1 MDMEFVTYAGFDIVG
16 SAFERIALIFATDN
30 YLGLFISF
38 AVLGVIFASIAA
50 SVRNFT
56 GQTVTVQAWAIP
68 ILLGLVAF
76 QGLMLPKG
84 KVLLYDPVKN
94 DSRVIGDVPQA
105 VVLVAGLFNLIE
117 RGVVDAV
124 DLASTSIYAD
134 DATGISFSLLH
145 EAAQRPLNVADSFT
159 TKTLSAYIK
168 NCAPVALNSPNSP
181 LSEALVKRGTHDL
194 RDA

>member
-1 MDMEFVTYAGFDIVG
+1 MEFVTYAGFDIVG

-56 GQTVTVQAWAIP
+56 GHTMTVQAWAIP
-68 ILLGLVAF
+68 ILIGLVAF
-76 QGLMLPKG
+76 QALMLPKA

-105 VVLVAGLFNLIE
+105 VVLVARLG
-117 RGVVDAV
+117 G
-124 DLASTSIYAD
+124 
-134 DATGISFSLLH
+134 
-145 EAAQRPLNVADSFT
+145 
-159 TKTLSAYIK
+159 SA
-168 NCAPVALNSPNSP
+168 
-181 LSEALVKRGTHDL
+181 
-194 RDA
+194 